1 MKFKFKIVLFTFVL
15 IFCMVLNLM
24 AFRFPVITQ
33 LVSLSLILCT
43 GFLFVKI
50 IRINSDLIDETL
62 YALGI
67 SIFLLM
73 FMGLLINTLYPVL
86 GIKTPFKEIYI
97 HLSFFALLFAL
108 LILYWIFG
116 KDSSSSTFDLNELL
130 DPINIFLVS
139 VPFLTI
145 IGVYLRNVYGN
156 TLLLIISL
164 LIISLVPILV
174 AFNRIKKRSYIIAVL
189 VISISLL
196 FHTSLVTN
204 YIWGW
209 DIQREYYLANLVMK
223 NGLWK
228 TFISDNYNGMLSVT
242 VLAPLISILTDL
254 NLVWV
259 FKTIYPVIF
268 SFVPL
273 VLFRFFEKQTES
285 RVAFFA
291 AFFFMT
297 LFVFYT
303 EMLALAR
310 QQIAELFLALI
321 LLVMADKKIKGMHK
335 SLLFVIFSFSLV
347 VSHYGLSYI
356 FMLMLFLSMFLVLTI
371 YSPKVLKKIKTTSKT
386 LKIHTHLFEEQ
397 YSDVNMIRYTFTAL
411 FFTFALTWYMYVSG
425 SSIFITIVSLGKQI
439 VSSIFR
445 EFLDPYAAQG
455 LATITMETQSP
466 THTVGKYL
474 HIFFQFLIVVGM
486 LVFLKT
492 RKIKMERDYAIF
504 AYIAFFICIASI
516 TVPYFAS
523 ALNTTRVYQITL
535 FFLAPFCVMGAMA
548 IFSRLRY
555 FKKNPEGTFSILLAI
570 FLLFN
575 TGWIYTVFNDEP
587 SSFAIDTRV
596 DYPLFT
602 NGEIKGGEW
611 VVSTN
616 NETIYADEYRRLL
629 FLGLSPN
636 RGKPIAM
643 NTTFEPGSYIYLGKR
658 NLQTKEF
665 EIYKIEGV
673 NKYLQS
679 TEINFY
685 QWKPKKIYD
694 SGDSVILQL

>member
-1 MKFKFKIVLFTFVL
+1 
-15 IFCMVLNLM
+15 
-24 AFRFPVITQ
+24 
-33 LVSLSLILCT
+33 
-43 GFLFVKI
+43 
-50 IRINSDLIDETL
+50 
-62 YALGI
+62 
-67 SIFLLM
+67 
-73 FMGLLINTLYPVL
+73 
-86 GIKTPFKEIYI
+86 
-97 HLSFFALLFAL
+97 
-108 LILYWIFG
+108 
-116 KDSSSSTFDLNELL
+116 
-130 DPINIFLVS
+130 
-139 VPFLTI
+139 
-145 IGVYLRNVYGN
+145 
-156 TLLLIISL
+156 
-164 LIISLVPILV
+164 
-174 AFNRIKKRSYIIAVL
+174 
-189 VISISLL
+189 
-196 FHTSLVTN
+196 
-204 YIWGW
+204 
-209 DIQREYYLANLVMK
+209 
-223 NGLWK
+223 
-228 TFISDNYNGMLSVT
+228 
-242 VLAPLISILTDL
+242 
-254 NLVWV
+254 
-259 FKTIYPVIF
+259 
-268 SFVPL
+268 
-273 VLFRFFEKQTES
+273 
-285 RVAFFA
+285 
-291 AFFFMT
+291 
-297 LFVFYT
+297 
-303 EMLALAR
+303 
-310 QQIAELFLALI
+310 
-321 LLVMADKKIKGMHK
+321 
-335 SLLFVIFSFSLV
+335 
-347 VSHYGLSYI
+347 
-356 FMLMLFLSMFLVLTI
+356 
-371 YSPKVLKKIKTTSKT
+371 
-386 LKIHTHLFEEQ
+386 
-397 YSDVNMIRYTFTAL
+397 
-411 FFTFALTWYMYVSG
+411 MYVSG